1 MLRSLSRLLGA
12 AWFVGALVAGLL
24 FGSGSAR
31 AEVPLIDG
39 FGGAAGYGT
48 DCLGPSDDRTS
59 PTAIDLTPIFPDGL
73 QFFDRTHTTMYV
85 NTNGNISFGEG
96 LATYTPDAF
105 PIANQPMIAPYWADV
120 DIRGNQC
127 DAGGTYPDG
136 DGRPD
141 SAEPAPACHDPSSN
155 GVWWHLDVPG
165 RRVIVTWDRVGYY
178 RCHNE
183 KDMSFQLVLTAVDSM
198 SCGGGG
204 DFDVEFRFETC
215 EWNTGDASG
224 GSNGFP
230 ARDTLC
236 VRAGGV
242 IGPWVC
248 PLGGNVGCENRGGTR
263 YCNAI
268 PAQAGFDA
276 GNTTDFVEI
285 MGSRT
290 DTIHTVL
297 CTDSNVGTPGLW
309 QFQIRSGVV
318 ECPDAGA
325 ACDTGMQGVCG
336 AGRTQCVGGGVECR
350 PEVSS
355 STERCDNL
363 DNDCDGTVDE
373 GELCGAFETCSD
385 GFCIDVCFEGSCPEG
400 EICLESGFCGDAA
413 CADVT
418 CAAGERCEGGTCIGA
433 CDGITCPN
441 PLVCRAGRCVDLCEG
456 AVCDDCTVCADGDCV
471 PSCEF
476 EACPAGQTCQPDG
489 HCIDSACDGVTCDP
503 GFYCD
508 GGTCVDACAG
518 ATCPS
523 GETCQAGA
531 CVALVMPDMGVP
543 PLTDGGTL
551 DMGPRDAGSG
561 AVDAGGAD
569 ASNPTGEDAGGDDG
583 CGCRVPAGDGSGDGG
598 PFALSLL
605 GLAILGWR
613 RRR

>member
-1 MLRSLSRLLGA
+1 MSTWLRSSI
-12 AWFVGALVAGLL
+12 VAFATVIA
-24 FGSGSAR
+24 FGPSAS
-31 AEVPLIDG
+31 AEVPLLDG
-39 FGGAAGYGT
+39 FGGAAGYGS

-59 PTAIDLTPIFPDGL
+59 PAAIDLTPIFPDGL

-120 DIRGNQC
+120 DIRS
-127 DAGGTYPDG
+127 GGDCSMYPDG

-141 SAEPAPACHDPSSN
+141 SADPAPACHDPARN

-178 RCHNE
+178 RCNTDKE
-183 KDMSFQLVLTAVDSM
+183 MSFQLVLTAVDSM

-204 DFDVEFRFETC
+204 DFDVEFRYETC

-224 GSNGFP
+224 GQDGFP
-230 ARDTLC
+230 APDTEC
-236 VRAGGV
+236 IRGV
-242 IGPWVC
+242 VGPWVC

-263 YCNAI
+263 YCNSI

-297 CTDSNVGTPGLW
+297 CTDSNVGNAGLW

-325 ACDTGMQGVCG
+325 ACSTGMEGVC
-336 AGRTQCVGGGVECR
+336 ADGRMQCVGTGVECR
-350 PEVSS
+350 PEVGPSP
-355 STERCDNL
+355 ERCDNL
-363 DNDCDGTVDE
+363 DNDCNGMVDE
-373 GELCGAFETCSD
+373 GDLCGDFQMCAD
-385 GFCIDVCFEGSCPEG
+385 GVCIDVCFEGSCPEG
-400 EICLESGFCGDAA
+400 ETCLASGFCGDAA

-418 CAAGERCEGGTCIGA
+418 CAEGERCEGGSCIGA
-433 CDGITCPN
+433 CDGIVCPN
-441 PLVCRAGRCVDLCEG
+441 PQVCRAGTCVDLCEG
-456 AVCDDCTVCADGDCV
+456 ATCDECTVCEGGDCV
-471 PSCEF
+471 PSCEY
-476 EACPAGQTCQPDG
+476 EACAGGETCLPDG
-489 HCIDSACDGVTCDP
+489 RCVADACADVSCDP

-508 GGTCVDACAG
+508 GGSCVDACAG

-523 GETCQAGA
+523 GQTCIAGD
-531 CVALVMPDMGVP
+531 CVPENLPDGGVP
-543 PLTDGGTL
+543 PRPDFGTSDRDAGAATTDGG
-551 DMGPRDAGSG
+551 GS
-561 AVDAGGAD
+561 
-569 ASNPTGEDAGGDDG
+569 ASDGSTEPPTDGGGDDG
-583 CGCRVPAGDGSGDGG
+583 CGCRVPSGSRSGT
-598 PFALSLL
+598 PWALALL
-605 GLAILGWR
+605 PLALLLR
-613 RRR
+613 RRRR